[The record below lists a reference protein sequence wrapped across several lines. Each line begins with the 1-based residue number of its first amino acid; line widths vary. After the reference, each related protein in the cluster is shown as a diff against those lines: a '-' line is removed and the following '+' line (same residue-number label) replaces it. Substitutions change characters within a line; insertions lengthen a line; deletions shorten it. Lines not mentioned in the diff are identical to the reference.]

1 MKGTGGTEM
10 PQLAKVREHMDTHVP
25 TVPPDMPILD
35 AARFLI
41 RQRVTGAPVVSA
53 AGKLVGILTELDC
66 LKVLTTEGGDEAR
79 HGKVSQYMTDK
90 VVTIPPDM
98 NISYA
103 TGVFLRSNFRRLIV
117 VEDGK
122 VVGAITRFD
131 ILRFMANSLK

>member
-1 MKGTGGTEM
+1 M
-10 PQLAKVREHMDTHVP
+10 PQLAMVREHMDTHVP

-35 AARFLI
+35 AAQFLI
-41 RQRVTGAPVVSA
+41 RHRVTGAPVVNA
-53 AGKLVGILTELDC
+53 AGNLVGILTELDC
-66 LKVLTTEGGDEAR
+66 LKLLTTEGGDEAKR
-79 HGKVSQYMTDK
+79 GRVSQYMTEE

-98 NISYA
+98 TISYA

-131 ILRFMANSLK
+131 ILRFMANNLK

>member
-1 MKGTGGTEM
+1 M

-25 TVPPDMPILD
+25 TVLPDMPILD

-41 RQRVTGAPVVSA
+41 RHRVTGAPVVDA
-53 AGKLVGILTELDC
+53 AGNLVGILTELDC
-66 LKVLTTEGGDEAR
+66 LKVLITEGGDDAR
-79 HGKVSQYMTDK
+79 RGRVSQYMTDE

-98 NISYA
+98 TISYA

-117 VEDGK
+117 VEDRK

-131 ILRFMANSLK
+131 ILRFMANNLK

>member
-1 MKGTGGTEM
+1 M

-66 LKVLTTEGGDEAR
+66 LKILTTEGGDEAKR
-79 HGKVSQYMTDK
+79 GKVSQYMTDK